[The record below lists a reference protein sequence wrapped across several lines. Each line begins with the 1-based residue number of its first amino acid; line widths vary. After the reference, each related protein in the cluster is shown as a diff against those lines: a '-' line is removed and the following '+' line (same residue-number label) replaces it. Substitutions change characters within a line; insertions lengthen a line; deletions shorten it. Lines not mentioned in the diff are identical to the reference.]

1 MKCWVL
7 LVNRN
12 RGKLYKKASYEASV
26 GKMHRGF
33 RNDLGFFIP
42 DESIPVEVEKMLG
55 TIPLWVVNEKTL
67 MALGVETSKEMTE
80 ITSGLKLK
88 DNDPKP
94 PKETITLKE
103 KTDVDAHTKL
113 NLLCKKEF
121 WKQVAEKI
129 KLSKMETFIY
139 LCAGY
144 GLIRMIEYVLLLIF
158 SPK

>member
-12 RGKLYKKASYEASV
+12 RGKLYKKASYEACS
-26 GKMHRGF
+26 GKIRKRF
-33 RNDLGFFIP
+33 RQNLGFFIP
-42 DESIPVEVEKMLG
+42 DESIPVECEQRRG

-67 MALGVETSKEMTE
+67 TALSVEATLFENP
-80 ITSGLKLK
+80 SGLKLK
-88 DNDPKP
+88 NNNDP
-94 PKETITLKE
+94 PKETIRLNE

-113 NLLCKKEF
+113 NLLSKKEF

-129 KLSKMETFIY
+129 KLSKMETFVY

-144 GLIRMIEYVLLLIF
+144 GLIRMIEYFLMLVF
-158 SPK
+158 TPH

>member
-26 GKMHRGF
+26 GKIKRGW
-33 RNDLGFFIP
+33 RDNLGFFIP

-55 TIPLWVVNEKTL
+55 TIPLWVVNEKTS
-67 MALGVETSKEMTE
+67 MALGIEASKEVLE
-80 ITSGLKLK
+80 VASGLKLK

-129 KLSKMETFIY
+129 KLSKMDTFIY
-139 LCAGY
+139 LCAGF
-144 GLIRMIEYVLLLIF
+144 GIGRMIEYIITLIF
-158 SPK
+158 TPH